1 MSSLDG
7 CRNDAAP
14 CTTTSRAAS
23 ATIIGVSVIGDA
35 WEDSMELRRLRYFV
49 AVAEELHFRRAA
61 QRLHLAQP
69 ALSQQVRKLEL
80 ELGVDLL
87 HRTKRGVALTPA
99 GAIFLGEAKLLLRHA
114 DEAARSA
121 REARSGKTGRLRLG
135 RLADAVP
142 AVIPRAIAAF
152 ASRYPGIEIVP
163 ETVQASRAVEE
174 VRAGRL
180 DVALVGLPVAAE
192 GLKVVR
198 VAREGAVAA
207 VADRHALSG
216 RSSIPV
222 AALGAHR
229 LVLLPR
235 ATNPAFHDAVLG
247 ACRTADVAPALI
259 DTAEPNVE
267 HALLLVASGLGVA
280 VLPASVA
287 DRYAIPGISFRP
299 LEPPAP
305 TLELGAVVRAELS
318 EAAVEGFI
326 RLLGE
331 LDSRPRAVPALRS
344 LEATDDA
351 RQSA

>member
-1 MSSLDG
+1 
-7 CRNDAAP
+7 
-14 CTTTSRAAS
+14 
-23 ATIIGVSVIGDA
+23 
-35 WEDSMELRRLRYFV
+35 MELRRLRYFV

-87 HRTKRGVALTPA
+87 HRTKRGVALTAA
-99 GAIFLGEAKLLLRHA
+99 GAIFLGEARLLLRQA

-121 REARSGKTGRLRLG
+121 REAGSGKAGRLRLG
-135 RLADAVP
+135 RLADAMPPVL
-142 AVIPRAIAAF
+142 PRAIAAF

-163 ETVQASRAVEE
+163 ETVQPSRAVED

-180 DVALVGLPVAAE
+180 DVAVVGLPVAAD
-192 GLKVVR
+192 GLKVVP
-198 VAREGAVAA
+198 VARESAVAA
-207 VADRHALSG
+207 VADRHVLSG
-216 RSSIPV
+216 RTSIPL
-222 AALGAHR
+222 AALGANR

-247 ACRTADVAPALI
+247 ACRSAEVAPALI
-259 DTAEPNVE
+259 DAAESDVE

-280 VLPASVA
+280 VLPGSVA
-287 DRYAIPGISFRP
+287 DRYAIPGVSFRP

-305 TLELGAVVRAELS
+305 AVGLGVVVRAELS

-326 RLLGE
+326 RLLTE
-331 LDSRPRAVPALRS
+331 LASRPRAVPALRP
-344 LEATDDA
+344 LEAA
-351 RQSA
+351 HAVRQSA